1 MLFNPDR
8 PNSRIKYFDDGRV
21 ALLGYIVRD
30 ITDALNPRKEWD
42 NFGTMTCWSRHFL
55 LGDEHKFPD
64 VRSFLMDI
72 AKNLDPDFDADADH
86 TKEYLFSIFDEYTYN
101 LPLYLYNHS
110 SLAISSVPF
119 SDPWDSGQCGYIYV
133 PKGQASSEYNHAEH
147 SDGYSEEALR
157 TWALSLLK
165 AEVDTY
171 NAYLQGDVWGVC
183 FETYYDA
190 RRPEDTGPVW
200 VRFHSAN
207 KLNIEESVWGYY
219 GENEALEIMNLEF
232 TAYEKIVKDILANN
246 KPCKGGAK
254 A

>member
-1 MLFNPDR
+1 MFNPDR
-8 PNSRIKYFDDGRV
+8 SGSLVQYFDDERI
-21 ALLGYIVRD
+21 ALVGYIVRD
-30 ITDALNPRKEWD
+30 VTDAPNPRKEWD
-42 NFGTMTCWSRHFL
+42 NFGTMTCWSRHIT

-72 AKNLDPDFDADADH
+72 AENFDPEFDADAEH
-86 TKEYLFSIFDEYTYN
+86 TSEYLFSVFNEYTYN

-133 PKGQASSEYNHAEH
+133 SKGHAASQCP
-147 SDGYSEEALR
+147 DGYSEEALR
-157 TWALSLLK
+157 TWAMSLLE
-165 AEVDTY
+165 AEISTY

-183 FETYYDA
+183 FETFYDA

-200 VRFHSAN
+200 ARFHSAN
-207 KLNIEESVWGYY
+207 KLSIEESVWGYY
-219 GENEALEIMNLEF
+219 GEKEALEVMKSEF